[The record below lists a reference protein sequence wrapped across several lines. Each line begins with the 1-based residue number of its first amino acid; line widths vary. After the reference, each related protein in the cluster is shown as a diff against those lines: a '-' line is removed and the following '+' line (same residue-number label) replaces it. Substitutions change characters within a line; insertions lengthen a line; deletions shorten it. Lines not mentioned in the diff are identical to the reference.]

1 VPSAP
6 PAPAALPHPGAE
18 GRVLGDWLLVL
29 FTFLAALSSRLALLS
44 IGPLLPLMQEDLALS
59 DVAAGVL
66 TGLPLLLMGLLAIP
80 AGVVSD
86 RLGPRRVLAAMMVA
100 MAVGGG
106 ARGFVADT
114 WAVLAATALLGAAVG
129 LAQPAMA
136 QVAREARAVGP
147 ALATAVYSNGFVIGA
162 LTAFGAAVPLAALLG
177 SWAAVLRLWGA
188 VALLGA
194 AGWIAFAI
202 RSPGRPTTAPAAMRW
217 GLGDVLAI
225 PGFVLCALVF
235 SAQNVVFYA
244 IAGWL
249 PLIYVAHGW
258 DRQSAFL
265 PLFALETVAI
275 GASLLASYVASRFW
289 STRAVLAVSSFG
301 STLGLVGLLLAPTAM
316 PFLWSTLIGCGLSVV
331 LVLTLAA
338 PAALARPERVGA
350 AAGVFL
356 TLGFIGA
363 MLGPFVLG
371 LLRDV
376 TGSFVPG
383 ITVLV
388 ATAILMLLG
397 SFGTPTALDTRRPS
411 RP

>member
-1 VPSAP
+1 M
-6 PAPAALPHPGAE
+6 
-18 GRVLGDWLLVL
+18 LGDWLLVL

-44 IGPLLPLMQEDLALS
+44 IGPLLPLMKEDLALS
-59 DVAAGVL
+59 DAAAGVL
-66 TGLPLLLMGLLAIP
+66 TGLPLLLMGLRAIP

-100 MAVGGG
+100 MAIGGG
-106 ARGFVADT
+106 TRGFVADT
-114 WAVLAATALLGAAVG
+114 GAILAATALLGAAVG

-147 ALATAVYSNGFVIGA
+147 ALATAMYSNGFVIGA
-162 LTAFGAAVPLAALLG
+162 LTAFGAAVPLAGLLG

-188 VALLGA
+188 VALLGSV
-194 AGWIAFAI
+194 GWIVFAR
-202 RSPGRPTTAPAAMRW
+202 RSPGRPAATPTAMRW

-225 PGFVLCALVF
+225 PGFVVCALVF
-235 SAQNVVFYA
+235 AAQNVVFYA
-244 IAGWL
+244 VAGWL
-249 PLIYVAHGW
+249 PLIFVSHGW
-258 DRQSAFL
+258 DPQSAFL

-275 GASLLASYVASRFW
+275 GASLLATYVASRFW
-289 STRAVLAVSSFG
+289 STRAVLAVCSLG
-301 STLGLVGLLLAPTAM
+301 STLGLIGLLVAPTTA
-316 PFLWSTLIGCGLSVV
+316 PYVWSTLIGCGLSVV

-371 LLRDV
+371 LLRDW
-376 TGSFVPG
+376 TGSFEPG
-383 ITVLV
+383 IVVLV
-388 ATAILMLLG
+388 GTAVLMMVG
-397 SFGTPTALDTRRPS
+397 SFGTPTALDTRHGR
-411 RP
+411 REKR